1 MNWLKQN
8 WRYFAIF
15 GGIVSPIL
23 VVMIYALATG
33 GDPVHIG
40 FREFVIHVPWGI
52 CLTMLAVVLMMTA
65 QNQRGMPFA
74 WRTKYILPF
83 AAVMAC
89 AAIQEFAFS
98 MTELF
103 AGNWKTVL
111 GGDWNRPLCSAQAE
125 VKGCID
131 DLWQRYKSIADLC
144 GWAFGALAA
153 MWYHYKAS
161 PFLYAARVSALS
173 WKSDRRKA

>member
-1 MNWLKQN
+1 MGVYSAIVGGNAT
-8 WRYFAIF
+8 FAHIMF
-15 GGIVSPIL
+15 REL
-23 VVMIYALATG
+23 VV
-33 GDPVHIG
+33 
-40 FREFVIHVPWGI
+40 HVPWGI

-83 AAVMAC
+83 ATVMAC
-89 AAIQEFAFS
+89 AAIQEFGFS

-103 AGNWKTVL
+103 GGRWDQVI
-111 GGDWNRPLCSAQAE
+111 GGDWNREFNANGEPVDRSEQL
-125 VKGCID
+125 
-131 DLWQRYKSIADLC
+131 KSIADLF